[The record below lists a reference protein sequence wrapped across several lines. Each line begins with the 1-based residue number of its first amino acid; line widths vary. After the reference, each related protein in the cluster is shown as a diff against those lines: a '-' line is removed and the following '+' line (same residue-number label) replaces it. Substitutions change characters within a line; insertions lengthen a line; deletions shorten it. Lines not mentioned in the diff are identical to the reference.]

1 MSNLIEITPE
11 MFLLANGE
19 GNKLDAKGKENTL
32 RQICHSLGLNPAG
45 VPIQFITL
53 NGKLVPYFTR
63 GATDQIRSRAG
74 ISTEIIDRSEIKG
87 AYSVRVRVTLPDG
100 RTDESTG
107 AVNIEG
113 LKGEALAN
121 ALMKAETKAKRRAT
135 LSAVGLGMMD
145 ESEIPL
151 EVHQAKPQVEMQR
164 PGLVFQRPAPV
175 APKPEP
181 APVKAIDPFPA
192 DAEPAKPAPARPEQL
207 KELVRLV
214 KALDLNGPD
223 LLKPYGAKASG
234 ELTGSQAA
242 EIILDLQEQEKE
254 RKAIANG

>member
-1 MSNLIEITPE
+1 MADLIEITPE

-19 GNKLDAKGKENTL
+19 GNKLDAKGKENAL
-32 RQICHSLGLNPAG
+32 RQMCHSLGLNPAG

-53 NGKLVPYFTR
+53 NGKLVPYLTR
-63 GATDQIRSRAG
+63 GATDQIRARAG
-74 ISTEIIDRSEIKG
+74 ISTEIVERATVQG
-87 AYSVRVRVTLPDG
+87 AYSVRVKVTMPDG

-113 LKGEALAN
+113 LKGESLAN

-145 ESEIPL
+145 ESEIPT
-151 EVHQAKPQVEMQR
+151 EGNQARPQVQAPRSM
-164 PGLVFQRPAPV
+164 LSAPAQV
-175 APKPEP
+175 VSKSEP
-181 APVKAIDPFPA
+181 APVKAFDPFPA

-214 KALDLNGPD
+214 KAIDLNGPD
-223 LLKPYGAKASG
+223 LLKPYGAKVSG
-234 ELTGSQAA
+234 DLTGSQAA

>member
-1 MSNLIEITPE
+1 MADLIEITPE

-19 GNKLDAKGKENTL
+19 GNKLDAKGKENAL
-32 RQICHSLGLNPAG
+32 RQMCHYLGLNPAG

-53 NGKLVPYFTR
+53 NGKLVPYLTR
-63 GATDQIRSRAG
+63 GATDQIAANSGMSR
-74 ISTEIIDRSEIKG
+74 EVVDRSTIQG
-87 AYSVRVRVTLPDG
+87 VHVVRAKAIMPDG

-121 ALMKAETKAKRRAT
+121 ALMKAETKAKRRVV
-135 LSAVGLGMMD
+135 LSIKGYGMMD
-145 ESEIPL
+145 ESEIPT
-151 EVHQAKPQVEMQR
+151 EGNQARPQVQAPRSM
-164 PGLVFQRPAPV
+164 LSAPAQV
-175 APKPEP
+175 VTKSEP
-181 APVKAIDPFPA
+181 APVKAFDPFPA

-223 LLKPYGAKASG
+223 LLKPYGAKVSG
-234 ELTGSQAA
+234 DLTGSQAA

>member
-1 MSNLIEITPE
+1 MADLIEITPE

-19 GNKLDAKGKENTL
+19 GNKLDAKGKENAL
-32 RQICHSLGLNPAG
+32 RQMCHSLGLNPAG

-53 NGKLVPYFTR
+53 NGKLVPYLTR
-63 GATDQIRSRAG
+63 GATDQIRARAG
-74 ISTEIIDRSEIKG
+74 ISTEIVERATVQG
-87 AYSVRVRVTLPDG
+87 AYSVRVKVIMPDG

-145 ESEIPL
+145 ESEIPT
-151 EVHQAKPQVEMQR
+151 EGNQARPQVQAPR
-164 PGLVFQRPAPV
+164 PMLSAPAQV
-175 APKPEP
+175 AAKSEP
-181 APVKAIDPFPA
+181 APVKAFDPFPA

-214 KALDLNGPD
+214 KALDLNGPE
-223 LLKPYGAKASG
+223 LLKPYGAKVSG
-234 ELTGSQAA
+234 DLTGSQAA

>member
-1 MSNLIEITPE
+1 MADLIEITPE

-19 GNKLDAKGKENTL
+19 GNKLDVKGKENAL
-32 RQICHSLGLNPAG
+32 RQMCHSLGLNPAG

-53 NGKLVPYFTR
+53 NGKLVPYLTR
-63 GATDQIRSRAG
+63 GATDQIRARAG
-74 ISTEIIDRSEIKG
+74 ISTEIVERATVQG
-87 AYSVRVRVTLPDG
+87 AYSVRVKVTMPDG

-113 LKGEALAN
+113 LKGESLAN

-145 ESEIPL
+145 ESEIPT
-151 EVHQAKPQVEMQR
+151 EGNQARPQVQAPR
-164 PGLVFQRPAPV
+164 PMLSAPAQV
-175 APKPEP
+175 VTKSEP
-181 APVKAIDPFPA
+181 APVKAFDPFPA

-223 LLKPYGAKASG
+223 LLKPYGAKVSG
-234 ELTGSQAA
+234 DLTGSQAA

>member
-1 MSNLIEITPE
+1 
-11 MFLLANGE
+11 
-19 GNKLDAKGKENTL
+19 
-32 RQICHSLGLNPAG
+32 
-45 VPIQFITL
+45 
-53 NGKLVPYFTR
+53 
-63 GATDQIRSRAG
+63 
-74 ISTEIIDRSEIKG
+74 
-87 AYSVRVRVTLPDG
+87 
-100 RTDESTG
+100 
-107 AVNIEG
+107 VNIEG

-151 EVHQAKPQVEMQR
+151 EARPQVQAPRQM
-164 PGLVFQRPAPV
+164 LSAPAQV
-175 APKPEP
+175 VTKPEP
-181 APVKAIDPFPA
+181 APVKAFDPFPA